1 MRDITEKNVTLR
13 TATAEGSVFF
23 SDGTL
28 QLIRRGELPKGDPF
42 GFAKAAAF
50 LGAKQTAHLIPH
62 CHPIPLEALDVQF
75 ELFEAT
81 EGTEAE
87 NKDIARK
94 PDKAN
99 DSHEGSPS
107 RNGQAGMRIVVTGK
121 TIARTGLEMEVLT
134 AVSVAALT
142 VYDLLKPVDSDLMIG
157 GMRLT
162 EKTGGKSDRRLRV
175 DAGTT
180 ASVLVVSDSTAAGR
194 REDRAGR
201 SVRDLLEKLGVQV
214 VHYSIVADDTQEIR
228 TAVKRWVDEDI
239 HFIFCAGGTGFGPQ
253 DITVEALRPILEKE
267 GPGIAETMRRYG
279 MDRTPVAMLSRS
291 LAGSIGHSAVLAL
304 PGSTAGATESVHAV
318 LPALFHMRRMLVGGG
333 HE

>member
-13 TATAEGSVFF
+13 TATAEASVFF
-23 SDGTL
+23 SDATL

-50 LGAKQTAHLIPH
+50 LGAKQTAYLIPH
-62 CHPIPLEALDVQF
+62 CHPIPLESLDVQF
-75 ELFEAT
+75 ELFDA
-81 EGTEAE
+81 GA
-87 NKDIARK
+87 DPA
-94 PDKAN
+94 
-99 DSHEGSPS
+99 

-121 TIARTGLEMEVLT
+121 TIARTGLEMEALT

-142 VYDLLKPVDSDLMIG
+142 IYDLLKPVDADLRIG
-157 GMRLT
+157 DMRLT

-180 ASVLVVSDSTAAGR
+180 AAVLVISDSTAAGR

-214 VHYSIVADDTQEIR
+214 VHYSIVPDDEQAIR

-253 DITVEALRPILEKE
+253 DVTVEALRPILEKE

-304 PGSTAGATESVHAV
+304 PGSTSGATESVHAV